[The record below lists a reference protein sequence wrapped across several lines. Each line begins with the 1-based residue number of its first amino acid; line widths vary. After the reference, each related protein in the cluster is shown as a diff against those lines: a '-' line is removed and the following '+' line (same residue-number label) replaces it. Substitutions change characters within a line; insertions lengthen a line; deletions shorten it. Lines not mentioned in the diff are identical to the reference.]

1 MFINKTFFC
10 EKIFNSFFAA
20 IAFPTAV
27 NAETVWLVLRY
38 GRWLNSVG
46 GSTAL
51 EKIEM
56 KDIAQCEL
64 MGAKWVASKLNPRE
78 TPRFTVLA
86 FECLEGN

>member
-1 MFINKTFFC
+1 MKKFLIPLL
-10 EKIFNSFFAA
+10 AVVA
-20 IAFPTAV
+20 LPTAV

-86 FECLEGN
+86 FECLEGK